1 MTYQEILRMVKLIK
15 NYIVFLIIAAFVSG
29 CYSFNR
35 SHNAEHNR
43 ALKKD
48 MGLLHKDIDSFLGAA
63 EPSALGER

>member
-1 MTYQEILRMVKLIK
+1 MVKLIK
-15 NYIVFLIIAAFVSG
+15 NCIVLLIIAAFISG
-29 CYSFNR
+29 CYAFNS

>member
-1 MTYQEILRMVKLIK
+1 MITLIK
-15 NYIVFLIIAAFVSG
+15 NCIVFLIIAAFISG
-29 CYSFNR
+29 CYAFNR

-48 MGLLHKDIDSFLGAA
+48 MGLLHKDIDSFLGTT

>member
-1 MTYQEILRMVKLIK
+1 MVKLIK
-15 NYIVFLIIAAFVSG
+15 NCIVFLIIAAFISG
-29 CYSFNR
+29 CYASNR

>member
-1 MTYQEILRMVKLIK
+1 MHQEILEMVKLIK
-15 NYIVFLIIAAFVSG
+15 NCIVFLMITAYISG
-29 CYSFNR
+29 CYTFNR

-48 MGLLHKDIDSFLGAA
+48 MGLLHKDVDSFLGAT